1 MPAYTADGQL
11 VPRKPIFEQKVT
23 NLVDQLMEKA
33 DLIKEFIHKKRQGQL
48 NLNLISRIGIYTPAL
63 NATITRYK
71 KHFQQTS
78 KSTSTA
84 QMIKKP
90 RKYRLKSD
98 KLEQNRLKRE
108 ALRQEKQ
115 AAAAAK
121 TAAKMRLNKAKSAGR
136 IKQKK
141 IRHIISTGLSPVKQ
155 KDALASFNDLVSK
168 KQETKQ
174 AKKNEIKRM
183 KALEKRNKTN
193 KVPKLKINHYFNDL
207 DCHSNTNQSEPS
219 EASNTTD
226 FASNNCNA
234 ITSDRSTNS
243 STSQPTQT
251 ASKSHRQNHIRSL
264 INDTSHLEAAEQR
277 SNQSNPQEKP
287 VKIPKKRGRKKKTLS
302 PECEAKRSK
311 KVHVDIIQPVT
322 VSKSVDN
329 QQMKSTKEV
338 KIGVFEKS
346 MLGELSPL
354 VVAFKDVPDGERI
367 PCVVEQQSL
376 FKFMYLLKKTDA
388 NYKYFYKYTIIRS
401 SRLGKYVGIKPFSGQ
416 LTSEYLNEKRL
427 EAVEKILDQV
437 FKSKPS

>member
-48 NLNLISRIGIYTPAL
+48 NLNLIGRIGIYTPAL

-115 AAAAAK
+115 AVAAAK

-155 KDALASFNDLVSK
+155 KDALANFNDLVSK
-168 KQETKQ
+168 KNETKQ

-183 KALEKRNKTN
+183 EALEKKNKT
-193 KVPKLKINHYFNDL
+193 KKAPKLKINHFFNNL
-207 DCHSNTNQSEPS
+207 DCDSNTNQSEPS
-219 EASNTTD
+219 EASNTT
-226 FASNNCNA
+226 NNCNA
-234 ITSDRSTNS
+234 ITNDGSTNS
-243 STSQPTQT
+243 STSQSTQ
-251 ASKSHRQNHIRSL
+251 AAPKSYRQNHIRNL

-277 SNQSNPQEKP
+277 SNQSSAHKQP
-287 VKIPKKRGRKKKTLS
+287 VKTLKKRGRKKKTLS

-329 QQMKSTKEV
+329 QQMKSAKEV

-354 VVAFKDVPDGERI
+354 VVAFKDVPDGERV

-388 NYKYFYKYTIIRS
+388 NSKYFYKYTIIRS